1 MKRAS
6 KEASVRARYGL
17 IASNLDER
25 CRRLWAAAEAQAAGY
40 GGVSLVARATGLSR
54 PLIHRGLSELPSGV
68 SPGPGRVRRKGAG
81 PPRLETCQPGLKAAL
96 DALAEP
102 TSRGDPESPLRWTCK
117 GVRRLAAALKKQ
129 GYRVGRQKVSELL
142 GELGYSLQGNR
153 KTQEGGTH
161 PDRDAQFRHIARRTK
176 AHLKIGDPVI
186 SVDTKKKE
194 LVGKYKNGGREWH
207 RQKQPTEVKVHD
219 FVDKDLGR
227 AIPYGVFD
235 LAANAGW
242 VGVGCDHDTAEFA
255 VATIR
260 SWWRHMGRKRYP
272 NAKRLLI
279 TADGGGSNSSRS
291 RTWLEGGVAGVGRR
305 TGDGDIGLPLSAGH
319 EQVEQDRTPALQP
332 DRDQLAWPAVDEP
345 RGDRQADREYDECI
359 RPAGSSPSGQ
369 KEVRGWQKDRGGAVA
384 EDPHPPRPL
393 PRRMELHHPAENGT
407 GEVVTL
413 INGRLLRVRFKISGA

>member
-6 KEASVRARYGL
+6 KEASVRARYRM
-17 IASNLDER
+17 IASKLDER
-25 CRRLWAAAEAQAAGY
+25 CRRLWAAAEAKAAGY
-40 GGVSLVARATGLSR
+40 GGVSMVARATGLSR
-54 PLIHRGLSELPSGV
+54 PLIHRGLTELESGV

-81 PPRLETCQPGLKAAL
+81 PPRLETRQPGLKGAL

-102 TSRGDPESPLRWTCK
+102 TSRGDPESPLRWICK

-129 GYRVGRQKVSELL
+129 GFRVGRQKVSELL

-161 PDRDAQFRHIARRTK
+161 PDRDAQFRHISRRTK
-176 AHLKIGDPVI
+176 ALLKVGDPVI

-207 RQKQPTEVKVHD
+207 RQKKPTEVKVHD

-272 NAKRLLI
+272 DAKRLLI

-291 RTWLEGGVAGVGRR
+291 RTWKA
-305 TGDGDIGLPLSAGH
+305 
-319 EQVEQDRTPALQP
+319 ALQELADELGMEISVCHFP
-332 DRDQLAWPAVDEP
+332 PGTSKWNKIEHRLFSQIGINWRGRPLTSHEVIVKLIGSTTNSSGLKVRARLDQRKYAAGKKVAAEQWQKI
-345 RGDRQADREYDECI
+345 RI
-359 RPAGSSPSGQ
+359 RPDKFHGEWNYTIQP
-369 KEVRGWQKDRGGAVA
+369 
-384 EDPHPPRPL
+384 
-393 PRRMELHHPAENGT
+393 RMEPAK
-407 GEVVTL
+407 L
-413 INGRLLRVRFKISGA
+413 